1 MGKQPPREGWSDS
14 PSEVRITVLQD
25 PGDRGLWN
33 RLRARRGGAGRHGR
47 ASAMWAAAAAV
58 LAAAVI
64 VTTTSFAGGAGRSH
78 ELAAGAGEG
87 GSPGVAAAYGYP
99 TRCLSVTIASSDHAF
114 ARADFNHASPCGQY
128 AGYPTAIFHVVRGSW
143 RPVLEAVSYPCPATG
158 IPPAVQRELSV
169 CPQTARSHRPRRVLS
184 GHSRAGHA
192 PWAGTDPSVPR

>member
-1 MGKQPPREGWSDS
+1 MGEQPPLEGWSDA

-33 RLRARRGGAGRHGR
+33 RLRARRGAWPRRR
-47 ASAMWAAAAAV
+47 AYGMWMAVAAV
-58 LAAAVI
+58 SAAAVI
-64 VTTTSFAGGAGRSH
+64 VATTSFGGGPARSH
-78 ELAAGAGEG
+78 RLAAGADEG
-87 GSPGVAAAYGYP
+87 GPTGVAAAYGYP

-128 AGYPTAIFHVVRGSW
+128 AGYPTAIFHVVRGGW

-158 IPPAVQRELSV
+158 IPPAVQRELSI
-169 CPQTARSHRPRRVLS
+169 CPETARSHRPRWVLS

-192 PWAGTDPSVPR
+192 PWAGTDPSAPR